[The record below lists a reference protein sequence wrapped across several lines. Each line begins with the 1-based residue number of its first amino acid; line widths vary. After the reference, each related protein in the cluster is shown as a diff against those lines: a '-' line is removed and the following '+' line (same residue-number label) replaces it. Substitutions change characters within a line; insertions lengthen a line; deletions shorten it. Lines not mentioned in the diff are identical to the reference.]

1 VEESAK
7 YFSVFHVLNCEI
19 AVATNSVG
27 GRLMIYAV
35 FAAVFAELGKFEVA
49 MNDLVDA

>member
-1 VEESAK
+1 
-7 YFSVFHVLNCEI
+7 
-19 AVATNSVG
+19 
-27 GRLMIYAV
+27 MIYAV